1 MKFLHIADTHLCS
14 VQYGD
19 IRRGRDFLAAI
30 MACVD
35 IAVAEGITDILHGG
49 DLLDARD
56 LNSIVGD
63 QLEALDRY
71 LVEKGV
77 TMWVV
82 TGNHDWCEPSWISQ
96 VEKRRAHWAP
106 QAIGGLRCL
115 DHRFE
120 TLGGVTV
127 YGLPSM
133 GVDELKAMLTVA
145 PPADI
150 LVWHGPVR
158 EFAGYPS
165 DAYIAGDEL
174 PLDRYR
180 AILLGDLHVHDYRM
194 LGNCLVGYP
203 GSTELTNRGHAFEKF
218 AVVIEVLPGQP
229 ITHRPVRLPTRKVLG
244 WKIMNEG
251 DMEKA
256 ILDLEALRGTPLL
269 LFVNYQSTLKDVPA
283 RLARCFNAEDVIFRP
298 ESHTVPPPPVLKLL
312 AAANPNIGDSSVT
325 EKAAAVLMPEDMP
338 PMPDIDVAALAHG
351 MFVYDPA
358 LASLAGR
365 LAVPGEDVDILV
377 SAYIDK
383 ELATEQQPAPTA
395 PTAP

>member
-19 IRRGRDFLAAI
+19 IRRGRDFLKALL
-30 MACVD
+30 ACVD
-35 IAVAEGITDILHGG
+35 IAVAEGITNILHGG

-63 QLEALDRY
+63 QLEELDRY
-71 LVEKGV
+71 LVEHGV

-82 TGNHDWCEPSWISQ
+82 AGNHDWCEPSWIIQ

-106 QAIGGLRCL
+106 HTVGGLRSL

-133 GVDELKAMLTVA
+133 GVEELKSMLAIA
-145 PPADI
+145 PQADI

-158 EFAGYPS
+158 EYAGFPS
-165 DAYIAGDEL
+165 EAYISGDEL
-174 PLDRYR
+174 PLDKYR

-203 GSTELTNRGHAFEKF
+203 GSTELTNRGHDFEKF
-218 AVVIEVLPGQP
+218 ATVIEILPGQP
-229 ITHRPVRLPTRKVLG
+229 ITHRPVKIPTRKVLG
-244 WKIMNEG
+244 WKIMNEA

-256 ILDLEALRGTPLL
+256 ILDLENLRGTPLL

-312 AAANPNIGDSSVT
+312 AAANPGIEDSSVT
-325 EKAAAVLMPEDMP
+325 DGAAAVLTPDDIP
-338 PMPDIDVAALAHG
+338 PMPDLDVGALASG
-351 MFVYDPA
+351 MFAYDPA

-365 LAVPGEDVDILV
+365 LAVPGEDAAILV
-377 SAYIDK
+377 GAYIDK
-383 ELATEQQPAPTA
+383 ELASEAQ
-395 PTAP
+395 